1 MSKWV
6 RKKIKVTLQLY
17 EWGVQVLN
25 RGQINKEQRDKKI
38 TNTSKSITLGVAGEP
53 IGITR

>member
-6 RKKIKVTLQLY
+6 RKKIKFTLQLY

-38 TNTSKSITLGVAGEP
+38 TNTSKSITLGVVGEP